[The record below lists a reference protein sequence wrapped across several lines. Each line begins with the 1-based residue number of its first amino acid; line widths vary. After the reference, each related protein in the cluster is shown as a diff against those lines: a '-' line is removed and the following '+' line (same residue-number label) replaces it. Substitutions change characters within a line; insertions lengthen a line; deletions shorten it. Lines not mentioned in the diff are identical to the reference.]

1 MHAVLSAVGDED
13 GAPAHLVGASYG
25 ATLALHAVRD
35 AVPGHPQAARSLALY
50 EPPLFASG
58 PHLRPVL
65 DRYRELLAA
74 GDTGA
79 AGLLFAERVSRVPLD
94 VLASTRLPPPGPA
107 DSTAMLHDLEA
118 LAADTDDMHRWS
130 AVDLPVLLM
139 QGADT
144 WDPMPATMD
153 RLAAVLPAVARVRWT
168 GQSHFATSTDPA
180 LVAGT
185 LRRFWSGEAPCG
197 SC

>member
-1 MHAVLSAVGDED
+1 MRVLLIDNYD
-13 GAPAHLVGASYG
+13 SY
-25 ATLALHAVRD
+25 TYNLAQLMGQVY
-35 AVPGHPQAARSLALY
+35 G
-50 EPPLFASG
+50 
-58 PHLRPVL
+58 
-65 DRYRELLAA
+65 
-74 GDTGA
+74 
-79 AGLLFAERVSRVPLD
+79 
-94 VLASTRLPPPGPA
+94 RLPTVAPNDADALTGFDPAGFDAIVVSPGPGRPEQA
-107 DSTAMLHDLEA
+107 HDLEA